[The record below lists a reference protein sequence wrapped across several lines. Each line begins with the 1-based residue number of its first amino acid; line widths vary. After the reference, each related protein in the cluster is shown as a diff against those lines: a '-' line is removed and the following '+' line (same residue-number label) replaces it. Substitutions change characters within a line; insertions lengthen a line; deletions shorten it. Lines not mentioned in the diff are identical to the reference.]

1 MDYAAARHNMVESQ
15 IRPNQVTD
23 PLVMTAMAEV
33 PREAFL
39 PKSLRGVA
47 YVDDDIPLGNGR
59 HMMEPLVLARLLQG
73 AEIAASDVV
82 LVIGCATGYCSAVLA
97 RMANTVVALESDSD
111 LAEAATATLGEQG
124 IDTVAF
130 VEGALRDGYAKQG
143 PYDVIFFCGAVPE
156 IPVAI
161 REQLSE
167 GGRMVAVISEG
178 PMGKAVLVT
187 RRDGLFSSLEKF
199 DAATPLL
206 PGFESKPSFV
216 F

>member
-23 PLVMTAMAEV
+23 PLVMAAMAEV
-33 PREAFL
+33 PREAFM
-39 PKSLRGVA
+39 PKPLRGVA
-47 YVDDDIPLGNGR
+47 YVDEDISLGNGR

-73 AEIAASDVV
+73 AEIASSDVV
-82 LVIGCATGYCSAVLA
+82 LVIGCATGYCTAVLA

-111 LAEAATATLGEQG
+111 LAEAATATLGELG
-124 IDTVAF
+124 INTVAF
-130 VEGALRDGYAKQG
+130 VDGPLREGYAKQG
-143 PYDVIFFCGAVPE
+143 PYDVIFFCGAVSE
-156 IPVAI
+156 IPATI

-167 GGRMVAVISEG
+167 GGRLVAVVSG
-178 PMGKAVLVT
+178 GGMGKANLIT
-187 RRDGLFSSLEKF
+187 RQDGHFSKLELF

-206 PGFESKPSFV
+206 PGFEPTPSFV

>member
-1 MDYAAARHNMVESQ
+1 MDYTAARHNMVESQ
-15 IRPNQVTD
+15 IRPNRVTD
-23 PLVMTAMAEV
+23 PLVMAAMAEV

-39 PKSLRGVA
+39 PKFLRGVA
-47 YVDDDIPLGNGR
+47 YVDDDIPLGNRR
-59 HMMEPLVLARLLQG
+59 HMLEPLVLARLLQE

-82 LVIGCATGYCSAVLA
+82 LVIGCATGYSSAVLA
-97 RMANTVVALESDSD
+97 RMANTVVALESEPD
-111 LAEAATATLGEQG
+111 LAEAATATLSDLG
-124 IDTVAF
+124 IDTVAC
-130 VEGALRDGYAKQG
+130 VEGPLRDGYAKQG

-156 IPVAI
+156 IPAAI

-167 GGRMVAVISEG
+167 GGRLVAVVSGG
-178 PMGKAVLVT
+178 PMGKAILVT

-206 PGFESKPSFV
+206 PGFEPKPSFV

>member
-1 MDYAAARHNMVESQ
+1 
-15 IRPNQVTD
+15 
-23 PLVMTAMAEV
+23 MAEV

-39 PKSLRGVA
+39 PKPLRGVA
-47 YVDDDIPLGNGR
+47 YVDEDIALGNGR
-59 HMMEPLVLARLLQG
+59 HMIEPLVLARLLQG
-73 AEIAASDVV
+73 AEIEPSDVV

-97 RMANTVVALESDSD
+97 RMANTVVALESDPG

-156 IPVAI
+156 IPPAI
-161 REQLSE
+161 RDQLSE

-199 DAATPLL
+199 DAAIPLL
-206 PGFESKPSFV
+206 PGFETKPSFV

>member
-1 MDYAAARHNMVESQ
+1 MDYNAARHNMVESQ
-15 IRPNQVTD
+15 IRPNRVTD
-23 PLVMTAMAEV
+23 PLVMSAMAEV

-39 PKSLRGVA
+39 PKALRGVA
-47 YVDDDIPLGNGR
+47 YVDEDISLGNGR
-59 HMMEPLVLARLLQG
+59 HLMEPLVLARLLQG
-73 AEIAASDVV
+73 AEIEPSDVV

-97 RMANTVVALESDSD
+97 RMANTVVALESDPS

-156 IPVAI
+156 IPPTI
-161 REQLSE
+161 RDQLSE

-199 DAATPLL
+199 DAAIPML
-206 PGFESKPSFV
+206 PGFETEPSFV

>member
-1 MDYAAARHNMVESQ
+1 MDYYAARHNMVESQ

-23 PLVMTAMAEV
+23 PLVMAAMAEV

-47 YVDDDIPLGNGR
+47 YVDNDISLGNGR
-59 HMMEPLVLARLLQG
+59 HMLEPLVLARLLQE
-73 AEIAASDVV
+73 AEIGASDVV

-97 RMANTVVALESDSD
+97 RMANTVVALESEPD

-124 IDTVAF
+124 IDTVAL

-156 IPVAI
+156 IPAAI
-161 REQLSE
+161 CEQLSE

-178 PMGKAVLVT
+178 AIGKAVLVT
-187 RRDGLFSSLEKF
+187 CRNGLFSSLEKF

-206 PGFESKPSFV
+206 PGFEPKPSFA

>member
-1 MDYAAARHNMVESQ
+1 MDYDAARHNMVESQ
-15 IRPNQVTD
+15 IRPNRVTD
-23 PLVMTAMAEV
+23 PLVMAAMAEV

-47 YVDDDIPLGNGR
+47 YVDNDIPLGNGR
-59 HMMEPLVLARLLQG
+59 YMLEPLVLARLLQE

-97 RMANTVVALESDSD
+97 RMANTVVALESEPD
-111 LAEAATATLGEQG
+111 LAEAATATLGELG
-124 IDTVAF
+124 IDTVAC
-130 VEGALRDGYAKQG
+130 VEGALCEGYAKQG

-167 GGRMVAVISEG
+167 GGRLVAVVSEG
-178 PMGKAVLVT
+178 PMGKANLIT

-199 DAATPLL
+199 DAATCLL
-206 PGFESKPSFV
+206 PGFERRPSFV

>member
-15 IRPNQVTD
+15 IRPNRVTD
-23 PLVMTAMAEV
+23 PLVLAAMAEV

-39 PKSLRGVA
+39 PKPLRGVA
-47 YVDDDIPLGNGR
+47 CVDEDIPLGNGR

-97 RMANTVVALESDSD
+97 RMANTVVALESEPD
-111 LAEAATATLGEQG
+111 LAEAATETLGNLE
-124 IDTVAF
+124 IDTVAL
-130 VEGALRDGYAKQG
+130 VEGSLRDGYAKQG
-143 PYDVIFFCGAVPE
+143 PYDVIFFCGAVAE
-156 IPVAI
+156 IPATI

-167 GGRMVAVISEG
+167 GGRLVAVVSG
-178 PMGKAVLVT
+178 GGMGKAILVT
-187 RRDGLFSSLEKF
+187 HRGGLFSRLELF

-206 PGFESKPSFV
+206 PGFEPKPSFV